1 MRSDRTLKKWYSTI
15 NKKFFFGE
23 LPSNVIVRWAAPG
36 EESDIASCHKSEPGD
51 RYSYEI
57 MLNRAKNTTAS
68 QRLSTLVHEMI
79 HVATHYRDDHGPLF
93 DEWHKKLT
101 ERGAFKKGALL
112 KGICLF

>member
-1 MRSDRTLKKWYSTI
+1 MQSDRTLKKWYTLI

-23 LPSNVIVRWAAPG
+23 LPANVIVCWG
-36 EESDIASCHKSEPGD
+36 EEVDIASCQEFEKEKFCFVI
-51 RYSYEI
+51 R
-57 MLNRAKNTTAS
+57 LNREKITTAS
-68 QRLSTLVHEMI
+68 QKLSSLLHEMI
-79 HVATHYRDDHGPLF
+79 HVATRQRDNHGPLF